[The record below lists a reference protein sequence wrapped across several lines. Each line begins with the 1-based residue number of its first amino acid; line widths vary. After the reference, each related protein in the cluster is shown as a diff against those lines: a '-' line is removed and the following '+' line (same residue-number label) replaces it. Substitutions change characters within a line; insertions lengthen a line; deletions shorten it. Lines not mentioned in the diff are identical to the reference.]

1 MLVKKKIQEQ
11 TKSAQ
16 VLYSRREEWLN
27 TLTHFVGAMFSIA
40 ALIMLIMKAVGT
52 GLVTNVVA
60 VTVFGVT
67 LISMYG
73 ASSLYHGVSNLKAKK
88 ILRKIDHLNIYFLIA
103 GTYTPIALIA
113 LSGVYGW
120 IIFTLLWSAALAGL
134 VYKIL
139 FFGDGWLSTT
149 LYVIMGWVAIGF
161 IVQIINA
168 LPGACLMWIVLGGVL
183 YTSGVI
189 FYMLDEKIEFCHF
202 LWHLFVLA
210 GSMAHFFAI
219 YIYIAAMR

>member
-1 MLVKKKIQEQ
+1 MLVKNGTTVPDLAKG
-11 TKSAQ
+11 
-16 VLYSRREEWLN
+16 LYSQREELLN

-40 ALIMLIMKAVGT
+40 ALIMLIMKALGT

-120 IIFTLLWSAALAGL
+120 IIFTLLWSAALTGL

-219 YIYIAAMR
+219 YIYIAAMS